1 MQFINYRTE
10 SEDTVI
16 RPPNSVSS
24 QAPVVF
30 EGSAINALSD
40 QRAVH
45 IVAYLGAGA
54 PEPTFEFAFES
65 KNGSN
70 SAIDF
75 LPLPVCLALFSQ
87 NQGHKV
93 DGIS

>member
-1 MQFINYRTE
+1 M
-10 SEDTVI
+10 I

-24 QAPVVF
+24 QATVVF

-54 PEPTFEFAFES
+54 PELTFEFEFES
-65 KNGSN
+65 KNGSS

-75 LPLPVCLALFSQ
+75 LPCSFLPKSGA
-87 NQGHKV
+87 QG
-93 DGIS
+93 